1 MSSLPTRDN
10 DAAGTPSRNIDG
22 GWQNSINPLHVYSE
36 ELQAVAR
43 LGSADLDSAALG
55 TTSPPTFPTTT
66 PATTSAPATD
76 SGNVV
81 STFEIEG
88 REGREDR
95 NDREDRGAHASR
107 HQRSAS
113 STSAVRSFLSAS
125 AEALRPANNAR
136 RTRVWCKDEGGM
148 GMMIIVTLCFTII
161 NLLLLL
167 VLHCTALFDK
177 LQGRPGVRKM
187 LLVTPAVV
195 MAVGVVC
202 SILLGRVVWALIS
215 ITCRHGAT
223 FTLVGQRLRE
233 QKHSRW
239 RLVRAFDLY
248 ELYTSPGGRFFDL
261 FEFAREVLESFLQ
274 ILAVREY
281 GDNGVDRAF
290 LDIYVVIVGLNSL
303 SSIALMV
310 PKCAPAHWGLQSPET
325 RARRE
330 RLVLTLD
337 VICDSLCT

>member
-1 MSSLPTRDN
+1 M
-10 DAAGTPSRNIDG
+10 GTPARNTDG
-22 GWQNSINPLHVYSE
+22 GWQNSTNPLHVYAE
-36 ELQAVAR
+36 GLQAVAR
-43 LGSADLDSAALG
+43 LGSAELG
-55 TTSPPTFPTTT
+55 TSSPPIFPAGRNGAISPYTFPTTT
-66 PATTSAPATD
+66 PAASAPATD

-88 REGREDR
+88 REDSEDH
-95 NDREDRGAHASR
+95 EDPPTRMPQS
-107 HQRSAS
+107 SAS
-113 STSAVRSFLSAS
+113 STSAALRLRSFLSAS

-148 GMMIIVTLCFTII
+148 GMMIIVTLCFSII

-195 MAVGVVC
+195 MAVGAVC
-202 SILLGRVVWALIS
+202 SILLARVVWALIS
-215 ITCRHGAT
+215 ITCRHSAT

-261 FEFAREVLESFLQ
+261 FEFAREVLETFLQ

-290 LDIYVVIVGLNSL
+290 LDIYVAIVGLNSL
-303 SSIALMV
+303 ASIALMV

-330 RLVLTLD
+330 RLVLVMD
-337 VICDSLCT
+337 VICDALCTCMACLT